1 MAKHI
6 LILTDIL
13 PANQSELDEVKNE
26 IKDIITKVETQNY
39 YNDLLN
45 QISERIINGETLEI
59 IANSL
64 NMSLRSVKNLTKDYK
79 AYNESEKSLF
89 LNLIQSSFASNKD
102 FVSDII
108 NINENL
114 SYVFNVTNIEES
126 IPLKFEN
133 IEKNILDDWK
143 NSKRIEVTKKEI
155 EENIDNLNYIYNI
168 AIKYDIPITEK
179 ILDINSK
186 ELPNNFL
193 KKIFET
199 SLNQNTFS
207 ITNRKFYISLT
218 EEILIEENIKSNN
231 EILLNNNL
239 KDAFGQELMKTKKIS
254 PNEELISAIIQQY

>member
-1 MAKHI
+1 MLSIKNSKKIITVYDLIHEKFSKLYSPEKLSIKSKILEYSNNNDIKYNEFKDLQENEALNSISNVLFKLKINETSEIIETSLAKHI

-114 SYVFNVTNIEES
+114 SYVFNVTNIE
-126 IPLKFEN
+126 
-133 IEKNILDDWK
+133 
-143 NSKRIEVTKKEI
+143 
-155 EENIDNLNYIYNI
+155 
-168 AIKYDIPITEK
+168 
-179 ILDINSK
+179 
-186 ELPNNFL
+186 
-193 KKIFET
+193 
-199 SLNQNTFS
+199 
-207 ITNRKFYISLT
+207 
-218 EEILIEENIKSNN
+218 
-231 EILLNNNL
+231 
-239 KDAFGQELMKTKKIS
+239 
-254 PNEELISAIIQQY
+254 